1 MIKFKTASEWTKSQ
15 REGWLS
21 QLYGQ
26 DQSDGTRVLQPDT
39 VQSRQLDILD
49 DLISFRVPPED
60 AASRTASLVV
70 SHADVE
76 TIWVNITGMVI
87 SAAETIDD
95 EEVSRALTDFL
106 VELASLPDAVN
117 PGPEA
122 MTVND
127 DTQTPSRIEPG
138 QPVVFQG
145 GKLWRDLPQYSW
157 NVTETFQGEQN
168 QEE

>member
-1 MIKFKTASEWTKSQ
+1 MASDWVESQ
-15 REGWLS
+15 RLGWLA

-26 DQSDGTRVLQPDT
+26 ETSDGNKVLEHHT

-49 DLISFRVPPED
+49 DLISFRISPED
-60 AASRTASLVV
+60 AASRTASLVL

-76 TIWVNITGMVI
+76 TVWLNITGLVI

-95 EEVSRALTDFL
+95 EQIANALIDLL

-122 MTVND
+122 MTVNNKD
-127 DTQTPSRIEPG
+127 HKPSKVEPG
-138 QPVVFQG
+138 QQVVMMG
-145 GKLWRDLPQYSW
+145 GRLWRDLPQYSW
-157 NVTETFQGEQN
+157 GITETFQGEQT
-168 QEE
+168 EGS